1 VEGAPRA
8 ARLKRRSP
16 AAGEL
21 RDKITGLRENQ
32 RMADGVSGDPVT
44 VVVAD
49 DQSAVREGL
58 VLLLATLPGITVAGE
73 AADGEA
79 AVDLVAATRP
89 QVVLMDLNMPRCDGV
104 AATARITAEHPGT
117 RVVIL
122 TTYADDE
129 SIISALRAGALGYLT
144 KDATRAEIGRAVEA
158 AAAGQAVLD
167 PAVQQRLLSAATRSP
182 APAEP
187 PAAGGAA
194 GQASAGADDLTP
206 READVL
212 RLIAGGQSNREI
224 ARTLF
229 VSEATV
235 KTHVNRIF
243 AKTGS
248 RDRAQATRYAYTHGY
263 ADPGS

>member
-1 VEGAPRA
+1 
-8 ARLKRRSP
+8 
-16 AAGEL
+16 
-21 RDKITGLRENQ
+21 
-32 RMADGVSGDPVT
+32 MADDLSGEPVT

-58 VLLLATLPGITVAGE
+58 VLLLGTLPGITVAGE

-79 AVDLVAATRP
+79 AVDLVAATKP
-89 QVVLMDLNMPRCDGV
+89 QVVLMDLNMPGSDGV
-104 AATARITAEHPGT
+104 TATARITAEHPGT
-117 RVVIL
+117 KVVVL

-144 KDATRAEIGRAVEA
+144 KDATRAEIGRAVVA

-182 APAEP
+182 APAAAPAPGRGTAP
-187 PAAGGAA
+187 PPDQAPPGAE
-194 GQASAGADDLTP
+194 DLTP
-206 READVL
+206 REVDVL
-212 RLIAGGQSNREI
+212 RLIAAGQSNREI

-248 RDRAQATRYAYTHGY
+248 RDRAQAIRYAYTHGY
-263 ADPGS
+263 ADPGR

>member
-1 VEGAPRA
+1 
-8 ARLKRRSP
+8 
-16 AAGEL
+16 
-21 RDKITGLRENQ
+21 
-32 RMADGVSGDPVT
+32 
-44 VVVAD
+44 VV
-49 DQSAVREGL
+49 
-58 VLLLATLPGITVAGE
+58 
-73 AADGEA
+73 
-79 AVDLVAATRP
+79 
-89 QVVLMDLNMPRCDGV
+89 
-104 AATARITAEHPGT
+104 
-117 RVVIL
+117 L

-182 APAEP
+182 GPAEP
-187 PAAGGAA
+187 PTPGRAAA
-194 GQASAGADDLTP
+194 QAPGLAPPGADDLTP
-206 READVL
+206 REVDVL
-212 RLIAGGQSNREI
+212 RLIAAGQSNREI

-248 RDRAQATRYAYTHGY
+248 RDRAQAIRYAYTHGY

>member
-1 VEGAPRA
+1 MTPE
-8 ARLKRRSP
+8 
-16 AAGEL
+16 E
-21 RDKITGLRENQ
+21 
-32 RMADGVSGDPVT
+32 PVT

-58 VLLLATLPGITVAGE
+58 VLLLGTLPGITVAGE
-73 AADGEA
+73 AADGDA
-79 AVDLVAATRP
+79 AVQLVATVQP
-89 QVVLMDLNMPRCDGV
+89 QVVLMDLNMPGCDGV

-117 RVVIL
+117 RVVVL

-129 SIISALRAGALGYLT
+129 SIIGALQAGALGYLT
-144 KDATRAEIGRAVEA
+144 KEATRAEIGRAVHA
-158 AAAGQAVLD
+158 AAAGQAILD
-167 PAVQQRLLSAATRSP
+167 PGVQQRLLSAAAR
-182 APAEP
+182 APGV
-187 PAAGGAA
+187 PAAPGTPGA
-194 GQASAGADDLTP
+194 GASAGADDELTP
-206 READVL
+206 REAEVL
-212 RLIAGGQSNREI
+212 RLIAAGQSNREI

-263 ADPGS
+263 ADPS

>member
-1 VEGAPRA
+1 
-8 ARLKRRSP
+8 
-16 AAGEL
+16 
-21 RDKITGLRENQ
+21 
-32 RMADGVSGDPVT
+32 VT

-58 VLLLATLPGITVAGE
+58 VLLLGTLPGIVVAGQ

-79 AVDLVAATRP
+79 AVELVAAVRP
-89 QVVLMDLNMPRCDGV
+89 QVVLMDLNMPGCGGV
-104 AATARITAEHPGT
+104 AATRRINAEHPDT
-117 RVVIL
+117 RVVVL

-129 SIISALRAGALGYLT
+129 SIIGALQAGALGYLT
-144 KDATRAEIGRAVEA
+144 KDATRAEIGRALQA

-167 PAVQQRLLSAATRSP
+167 PLVQQRLLTAATR

-187 PAAGGAA
+187 AE
-194 GQASAGADDLTP
+194 SADGDLTP
-206 READVL
+206 REAEVL
-212 RLIAGGQSNREI
+212 RLIAAGRSNREI
-224 ARTLF
+224 ARSLF

-248 RDRAQATRYAYTHGY
+248 RDRVQATRYAYARGY
-263 ADPGS
+263 ADPAGLRQDRPAVRRND